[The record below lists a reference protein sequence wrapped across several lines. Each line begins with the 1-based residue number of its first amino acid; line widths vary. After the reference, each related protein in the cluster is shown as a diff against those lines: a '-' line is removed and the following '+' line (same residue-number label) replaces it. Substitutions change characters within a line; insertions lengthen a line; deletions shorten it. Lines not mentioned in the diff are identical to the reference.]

1 MSSKA
6 APGKSLKGKSG
17 PGKPATGKPATAKAS
32 PGKPATAKAGAAK
45 AGNGSAAPTWLGRLG
60 ARGVIL
66 LVLLLAAV
74 AAAVVIPLSTMSTA
88 EALELIGV
96 PDPGPLTTAGLPAVR
111 AIGELLASVA
121 VGAALFAA
129 FFTPPQKDKTLD
141 VDGYR
146 MQQISSWANFAWAA
160 AAALLIPLT
169 LSDVSGRTL
178 IESLPPDQ
186 WLVAINQIDVASSWR
201 WAAIIALVAAIGQR
215 LTLTWRWSIVWLA
228 VTVLSLLPVAA
239 TGHASGSTAH
249 DLATNSL
256 IIHLFAAAFYVGG
269 LVAVIIHTM
278 RGGTR
283 VALALRRYS
292 VVATVAIAALAF
304 SGLINAIV
312 RLHPADLFSSTYGL
326 LVVGKA
332 LLLILLGI
340 FGLAIRRRV
349 IAKIETRNA
358 NAPVDRA
365 TLLRIIMVESVVMAG
380 TIGLSVS
387 LGRTPPPA
395 PLYVPTRQEALL
407 GFELPGPFSFE
418 TVFGLWRF
426 DLVLGLASVVLLGLY
441 VWGLIHLHRRGDSW
455 PPGRTAFWVAGCVM
469 LFVTTSSGMGMYMM
483 ADFASHMVG
492 HMIIS
497 MLVPIFLALGGPL
510 TLALRALPAAGRGN
524 PPGPREWIVE
534 FINNPISRFLT
545 HPIVASIQFVA
556 GFYLVYFGGFY
567 ETLASEHLGHMFM
580 NVHFLISGYLFY
592 WVIIGVDAAPRQ
604 FTSMYMMM
612 VLLSSLPFHA
622 FFGIL
627 LMNYP
632 TVLAESWYSGIG
644 LPWIP
649 DLLQSQRVGGGVAW
663 AMGEIPLFIVMIA
676 LGFQW
681 YQSDMREARRSE
693 RQADRDDD
701 AELKA
706 YNEMLAQM
714 AEGDRRH

>member
-1 MSSKA
+1 MTSSKTA
-6 APGKSLKGKSG
+6 
-17 PGKPATGKPATAKAS
+17 PATT
-32 PGKPATAKAGAAK
+32 
-45 AGNGSAAPTWLGRLG
+45 GRLG
-60 ARGVIL
+60 TRSIVL

-74 AAAVVIPLSTMSTA
+74 AAAVVIPLSALSRDV
-88 EALELIGV
+88 ALELVGV
-96 PDPGPLTTAGLPAVR
+96 PDPGVLTTAGLPALR
-111 AIGELLASVA
+111 SIGELLASVA

-146 MQQISSWANFAWAA
+146 MQQISSWANIAWAV

-169 LSDVSGRTL
+169 LSDVSGRTFFQ
-178 IESLPPDQ
+178 SLPPDQ

-201 WAAIIALVAAIGQR
+201 WAAIIALVAGIGQR
-215 LTLTWRWSIVWLA
+215 LTLSWRWSVIWLA
-228 VTVLSLLPVAA
+228 VTALSLLPVAA

-249 DLATNSL
+249 DIATNSL
-256 IIHLFAAAFYVGG
+256 IIHLFSAAFYIGG
-269 LVAVIIHTM
+269 LVAVIAHTWV
-278 RGGTR
+278 GGTR

-292 VVATVAIAALAF
+292 AVATVAIIALGL
-304 SGLINAIV
+304 SGVINAIV
-312 RLHPADLFSSTYGL
+312 RLHPADLFTSTYGL
-326 LVVGKA
+326 LVVCKA
-332 LLLILLGI
+332 LVLCLLAL
-340 FGLAIRRRV
+340 FGLAVRRRV
-349 IAKIETRNA
+349 INRIESKGA
-358 NAPVDRA
+358 NAPVDPA
-365 TLLRIIMVESVVMAG
+365 TMLRIILTESVIMAG

-407 GFELPGPFSFE
+407 GFELPGPFGFG
-418 TVFGLWRF
+418 TVFGTWRF
-426 DLVLGLASVVLLGLY
+426 DLVLGLAAVILLGLY
-441 VWGLIHLHRRGDSW
+441 LWGLFSLRRRGDSW
-455 PPGRTAFWVAGCVM
+455 PAGRTAFWVSGCVI
-469 LFVTTSSGMGMYMM
+469 LFLTTSSGMGMFMM

-497 MLVPIFLALGGPL
+497 MLVPVLLALGGPF

-524 PPGPREWIVE
+524 PPGPREWLVE
-534 FINNPISRFLT
+534 FINSPISRFLT
-545 HPIVASIQFVA
+545 HPIVASVQFVA
-556 GFYLVYFGGFY
+556 GFYIIYFGGFY

-592 WVIIGVDAAPRQ
+592 WVIIGVDAAPRH
-604 FTSMYMMM
+604 FSPMYKLM

-632 TVLAESWYSGIG
+632 TVLAEGWYSGIG

-663 AMGEIPLFIVMIA
+663 AMGEIPLVIVMLA
-676 LGFQW
+676 LAWQW
-681 YQSDMREARRSE
+681 YQSDMREARRGE

-701 AELKA
+701 AELRA
-706 YNEMLAQM
+706 YNEMLAEM
-714 AEGDRRH
+714 SRADRRR

>member
-1 MSSKA
+1 MEVMTSSKS
-6 APGKSLKGKSG
+6 AP
-17 PGKPATGKPATAKAS
+17 AI
-32 PGKPATAKAGAAK
+32 
-45 AGNGSAAPTWLGRLG
+45 LGRLG
-60 ARGVIL
+60 ARGAVL

-74 AAAVVIPLSTMSTA
+74 AAAVVIPLSAMSTDV
-88 EALELIGV
+88 ALEMIGV
-96 PDPGPLTTAGLPAVR
+96 PDPGVLTTAGLPAIR

-121 VGAALFAA
+121 VGTALFAA

-146 MQQISSWANFAWAA
+146 MQHISSWANIAWAV

-169 LSDVSGRTL
+169 LSDVSGRTFVQ
-178 IESLPPDQ
+178 SLPPDQ

-201 WAAIIALVAAIGQR
+201 WAAVIAVVAAIGQR
-215 LTLTWRWSIVWLA
+215 LTLSWRWSTIWLA

-249 DLATNSL
+249 DIATNSL
-256 IIHLFAAAFYVGG
+256 IIHLFSATFYVGG

-304 SGLINAIV
+304 TGVINAMV

-326 LVVGKA
+326 LVVAKA
-332 LLLILLGI
+332 LLLCLLAL
-340 FGLAIRRRV
+340 FGLAIRRRI
-349 IAKIETRNA
+349 IAKIESTNA
-358 NAPVDRA
+358 NAPVDRG
-365 TLLRIIMVESVVMAG
+365 TLLRIVLVESAVMAG

-426 DLVLGLASVVLLGLY
+426 DLVLGLVSVVLLGLY
-441 VWGLIHLHRRGDSW
+441 LWGVIHLRRRGDSW
-455 PPGRTAFWVAGCVM
+455 PAGRTFFWVAGCVT
-469 LFVTTSSGMGMYMM
+469 LFITTSSGLGMFMM

-492 HMIIS
+492 HMLIS
-497 MLVPIFLALGGPL
+497 MLVPVLLALGGPL

-556 GFYLVYFGGFY
+556 GFYLIYFGGFY

-632 TVLAESWYSGIG
+632 TVLGEGWYSGIG

-676 LGFQW
+676 LAWQW

-693 RQADRDDD
+693 RQAERDDD

-714 AEGDRRH
+714 AKADRRH

>member
-1 MSSKA
+1 MEVMTSSK
-6 APGKSLKGKSG
+6 S
-17 PGKPATGKPATAKAS
+17 
-32 PGKPATAKAGAAK
+32 
-45 AGNGSAAPTWLGRLG
+45 APTMLGRLG
-60 ARGVIL
+60 ARGVFL

-74 AAAVVIPLSTMSTA
+74 AVAVVVPLSAMSS
-88 EALELIGV
+88 ELALELIGV
-96 PDPGPLTTAGLPAVR
+96 PDPGVLTTAGLPAIR
-111 AIGELLASVA
+111 SIGEILASVA

-146 MQQISSWANFAWAA
+146 MQQISSWANIAWAV

-169 LSDVSGRTL
+169 LSDVSGRTFV
-178 IESLPPDQ
+178 ESLPPDQ

-201 WAAIIALVAAIGQR
+201 WAAVIALVAGIGQR
-215 LTLTWRWSIVWLA
+215 LTLSWRWSVVWLA

-249 DLATNSL
+249 DIATNSL
-256 IIHLFAAAFYVGG
+256 IIHLFSAAFYVGG
-269 LVAVIIHTM
+269 LVAVLIHTM

-292 VVATVAIAALAF
+292 VVATVAIAALGF
-304 SGLINAIV
+304 TGVVNALV
-312 RLHPADLFSSTYGL
+312 RVHPGDLFSSTYGL
-326 LVVGKA
+326 LIVSKA
-332 LLLILLGI
+332 MLLVLLAL
-340 FGLAIRRRV
+340 FGLAIRRRI
-349 IAKIETRNA
+349 IAKIESTNA

-365 TLLRIIMVESVVMAG
+365 TLLRIILVESVVMAS

-407 GFELPGPFSFE
+407 GFELPGPFSLQ

-426 DLVLGLASVVLLGLY
+426 DLVLGLVSVVLLGLY
-441 VWGLIHLHRRGDSW
+441 LWGVIHLRRRGDSW
-455 PPGRTAFWVAGCVM
+455 PAGRTAFWVAGCVT
-469 LFVTTSSGMGMYMM
+469 LFLTTSSGLGMYMM

-492 HMIIS
+492 HMLIS
-497 MLVPIFLALGGPL
+497 MLVPVLLALGGPF

-524 PPGPREWIVE
+524 PPGPREWLVE
-534 FINNPISRFLT
+534 FINNPLSHFLT
-545 HPIVASIQFVA
+545 HPIVASVQFVA
-556 GFYLVYFGGFY
+556 GFYLIYFGGFY
-567 ETLASEHLGHMFM
+567 QTLASEHLGHMFM

-592 WVIIGVDAAPRQ
+592 WVIIGVDAAPRH
-604 FTSMYMMM
+604 FSPMYKLM

-627 LMNYP
+627 LMNYK
-632 TVLAESWYSGIG
+632 TVLAEPWYSGIG

-649 DLLQSQRVGGGVAW
+649 DLLQSQQVGGGVAW
-663 AMGEIPLFIVMIA
+663 AAGEVPLVIVMLA
-676 LGFQW
+676 LAWQW

-693 RQADRDDD
+693 RQAERDDD

-706 YNEMLAQM
+706 YNEMLREMSRA
-714 AEGDRRH
+714 DRRH

>member
-1 MSSKA
+1 MEVMTSSKS
-6 APGKSLKGKSG
+6 APAL
-17 PGKPATGKPATAKAS
+17 
-32 PGKPATAKAGAAK
+32 
-45 AGNGSAAPTWLGRLG
+45 LGRLG
-60 ARGVIL
+60 ARGAVL

-74 AAAVVIPLSTMSTA
+74 AAAVVVPLSAMSTDI
-88 EALELIGV
+88 ALELVGV
-96 PDPGPLTTAGLPAVR
+96 PDPGPVTTAGLPALR

-121 VGAALFAA
+121 VGTALFAA

-146 MQQISSWANFAWAA
+146 MQQISSRVNVAWAL

-169 LSDVSGRTL
+169 LSDVSGRTFV
-178 IESLPPDQ
+178 ESLPPDQ
-186 WLVAINQIDVASSWR
+186 WFVAINQIDVASSWR
-201 WAAIIALVAAIGQR
+201 WTFVIALVAAIGQR
-215 LTLTWRWSIVWLA
+215 LTLSWRWSIIWLA
-228 VTVLSLLPVAA
+228 VTVGSLLPVAA

-256 IIHLFAAAFYVGG
+256 IIHLFSAAFYVGG
-269 LVAVIIHTM
+269 LVAVLIHTL
-278 RGGTR
+278 RGGAR

-304 SGLINAIV
+304 TGIINAIV

-326 LVVGKA
+326 LVVAKA
-332 LLLILLGI
+332 LLLILLAI
-340 FGLAIRRRV
+340 FGLAMRRRV
-349 IAKIETRNA
+349 IAKIESTGA

-365 TLLRIIMVESVVMAG
+365 SLLRIAVLESVVMAG

-407 GFELPGPFSFE
+407 GFELPGPFSFG

-426 DLVLGLASVVLLGLY
+426 DLILGLASVILLGLY
-441 VWGLIHLHRRGDSW
+441 LWGVFHLRRRGDSW
-455 PPGRTAFWVAGCVM
+455 PVGYTVFWVLGCVM
-469 LFVTTSSGMGMYMM
+469 VFLTTSSGMGMYMM
-483 ADFASHMVG
+483 ADFASHMIG

-497 MLVPIFLALGGPL
+497 MLAPVMLALGGPL

-534 FINNPISRFLT
+534 FINNPLSRFLT
-545 HPIVASIQFVA
+545 HPIVATIQFVA
-556 GFYLVYFGGFY
+556 GFYVVYFGGFY

-604 FTSMYMMM
+604 FTPMYRLM
-612 VLLSSLPFHA
+612 VLLGSLPFHA

-632 TVLAESWYSGIG
+632 TVLAEGWYSGIG

-663 AMGEIPLFIVMIA
+663 AMGEIPLFIVMVA

-681 YQSDMREARRSE
+681 YSSDMREARRGE

-714 AEGDRRH
+714 AEGDRRP

>member
-1 MSSKA
+1 MTSSKS
-6 APGKSLKGKSG
+6 APAL
-17 PGKPATGKPATAKAS
+17 
-32 PGKPATAKAGAAK
+32 
-45 AGNGSAAPTWLGRLG
+45 LGRLG
-60 ARGVIL
+60 ARGAVL
-66 LVLLLAAV
+66 LVLLLATV
-74 AAAVVIPLSTMSTA
+74 AAAVVVPLSAMSTDI
-88 EALELIGV
+88 ALELVGV
-96 PDPGPLTTAGLPAVR
+96 PDPGPVTTAGLPALR
-111 AIGELLASVA
+111 AIGELLAAVA
-121 VGAALFAA
+121 VGTALFAA

-146 MQQISSWANFAWAA
+146 MQQISSRVNIAWAV

-169 LSDVSGRTL
+169 LSDVSGRTFF
-178 IESLPPDQ
+178 ESLPPDQ
-186 WLVAINQIDVASSWR
+186 WFVAINQIDVASSWR
-201 WAAIIALVAAIGQR
+201 WTFVIALVAAIGQR
-215 LTLTWRWSIVWLA
+215 LTLSWRWSVIWLA
-228 VTVLSLLPVAA
+228 VTVASLLPVAA

-256 IIHLFAAAFYVGG
+256 IIHLFSAAFYVGG
-269 LVAVIIHTM
+269 LVAVLIHTL
-278 RGGTR
+278 RGGAR
-283 VALALRRYS
+283 VALALRRFS

-304 SGLINAIV
+304 TGLINAIV

-326 LVVGKA
+326 LVVAKA
-332 LLLILLGI
+332 LLLILLAI
-340 FGLAIRRRV
+340 FGLAMRRRV
-349 IAKIETRNA
+349 IANIESTGA

-365 TLLRIIMVESVVMAG
+365 SLLRIAVLESVVMAG

-407 GFELPGPFSFE
+407 GFELPGPFSFG

-426 DLVLGLASVVLLGLY
+426 DLILGLASVILLGLY
-441 VWGLIHLHRRGDSW
+441 LWGVFHLRRRGDSW
-455 PPGRTAFWVAGCVM
+455 PVGYTVFWVLGCVM
-469 LFVTTSSGMGMYMM
+469 VFLTTSSGMGMYMM
-483 ADFASHMVG
+483 ADFASHMIG

-497 MLVPIFLALGGPL
+497 MLAPVMLALGGPL

-534 FINNPISRFLT
+534 FINNPLSRFLT
-545 HPIVASIQFVA
+545 HPIVATIQFVA
-556 GFYLVYFGGFY
+556 GFYVVYFGGFY

-604 FTSMYMMM
+604 FTPMYRLM
-612 VLLSSLPFHA
+612 VLLGSLPFHA

-632 TVLAESWYSGIG
+632 TVLAEGWYSGIG

-663 AMGEIPLFIVMIA
+663 AMGEIPLFIVMVA

-681 YQSDMREARRSE
+681 YSSDMREARRGE

-714 AEGDRRH
+714 AEGDRRP